1 MIIDCLD
8 PLGING
14 YERKAN
20 DILAKYLPDSWKAYS
35 SLEMIGRQS
44 RDFEADLILITDD
57 RIIVVELKNYK
68 GKIFSVDGKW
78 VQQYEDGY
86 QENRKNGVHQARR
99 AAQIL
104 SSKLDEKFIGKFRP
118 WVDYCVVLCGSAT
131 QSDLPN
137 EEQGY
142 VFTLEQFKEI
152 GDEKIYI
159 KYFGNKKT
167 IKRKEDAPNKNITI
181 WDRIFSNNSADFKA
195 KTFSINNYIQKDTNS
210 LLTHKQGLYSEFRSE
225 RADNHNYKAIMRRW
239 DFTVPCIQEYARTP
253 DQRALI
259 AHRESSVLGYI
270 NSQNEDLKD
279 IHLQLLHLPKDLTS
293 DFVELYEWPNK
304 KERLDVFIRKN
315 KSKLTK
321 QNRLDL
327 IQSLISQ
334 LARLH
339 DIDVA
344 HRDISSHSIWVSLPS
359 KVVLSNFLTAYYP
372 DPENKTVSNVRKIL
386 QQGQVETPEELFN
399 ENSGTV
405 YTRDVY
411 LAIAA
416 CHYIAF
422 DHWPQRQEN
431 IFIWEPIENNEISKK
446 LAHWFEKGLELD
458 SCSRFQNLRAALSEL
473 NKILDVTENDC
484 PLTLLSKYYSTKN
497 IFIDY
502 NASLIHS
509 FGNCQLLRSNDN
521 EFAIK
526 AWFGVTDT
534 NLSGGINHQLLSFFN
549 RLDMLQ
555 SASLTCAP
563 KIMDYGLNPT
573 MTCLYF
579 QYEWVDGNTWDKY
592 IHNTN
597 KDDALNISKKLLEAV
612 IELHHSNIH
621 HGDIQPKNIII
632 EEDKV
637 FLIDFLDF
645 NNGNEKKYT
654 PAYVPQNFEALSLT
668 SIDRYAV
675 IKLINEIATEFEYVH
690 LNSYTNNI
698 LSIPEIS
705 STEIEN
711 LYECFDSI
719 VEPPKPIAIDSY
731 FISHKSL
738 SNEEII
744 LSDDG
749 IYYATIS
756 INSGK
761 NKDLLKVRITGVRSQ
776 IELSFHPE
784 KKFIAH
790 VSLKSIQHDQFIRSK
805 RDAELEIK
813 GCITLNNNLT
823 NSNEVF
829 IDHILNTDFYAKI
842 VEDTKDTLIN
852 DTQPRPILSL
862 SKFNK
867 PNIIPAK
874 NIWRALVETEHE
886 SNPKIQVI
894 TEPKFTEQG
903 QMTFR
908 YTVEDTK
915 FDFDL
920 LSERVSLKISVK
932 DEIKYIGSLQ
942 DYNSDTIIF
951 KPKGRINIQI
961 GDTVMLEGSMTAASL
976 AKREKAVANLIR
988 GRSVIP
994 NITDYFSPGLIAKH
1008 YEGNEPSDEE
1018 LDFYTEVDDQGKVI
1032 FSLNEQQRAA
1042 FKKLY
1047 KFGPISLL
1055 QGPPGTGKTAF
1066 IGSYIHYSI
1075 LQGARRVLLVSQSH
1089 EAVNN
1094 ATEKARA
1101 LFSKNNS
1108 SIDIVRF
1115 GDQNNLSIPLDDI
1128 SEKSLQEHYRDKFRA
1143 EYKERVLLLTNDLGI
1158 DKDFSVSI
1166 TNFEVSF
1173 GNKLEQLSSLIKDP
1187 ELANSDNVANRIKI
1201 TIERL
1206 TTYLERDV
1214 GISIKLEGIQ
1224 LSKLREKIYKD
1235 IASHFGVYSDDTV
1248 YKLKN
1253 IIDIS
1258 NEWLSV
1264 MASSQS
1270 QFQNFLAKTRTL
1282 VSGTCVGIG
1291 RYHYGIQENI
1301 YDLVVIDEAAR
1312 SPASE
1317 LAIAMQVGR
1326 KILLVGDHK
1335 QLPPLFDEH
1344 HIKAAKRLLPE
1355 ISVDELKRSDFER
1368 AFVSD
1373 YGKKIGCS
1381 LLIQYRM
1388 APVIG
1393 NLVSSCF
1400 YENKLQTGRSK
1411 TKDSYYKI
1419 LNNFARPVTW
1429 FDTSEAKEKSY
1440 EQRPQGKG
1448 INSKS
1453 WVNSFEA
1460 DKIIAIIKYL
1470 YDNDTEET
1478 ILTEGDDPKI
1488 GVICM
1493 YGEQVRLLVKKINSL
1508 SWARN
1513 LLEKRI
1519 IKIDTVDSY
1528 QGKENDIIILSLVR
1542 SNRKGEQ
1549 GYVSSENRA
1558 NVSLSRAR
1566 EALFIVGNKN
1576 MWQQKNFDSAFGK
1589 VFAYISSVESDEYT
1603 VLNAND
1609 ME

>member
-1 MIIDCLD
+1 
-8 PLGING
+8 
-14 YERKAN
+14 
-20 DILAKYLPDSWKAYS
+20 
-35 SLEMIGRQS
+35 
-44 RDFEADLILITDD
+44 
-57 RIIVVELKNYK
+57 
-68 GKIFSVDGKW
+68 
-78 VQQYEDGY
+78 
-86 QENRKNGVHQARR
+86 
-99 AAQIL
+99 
-104 SSKLDEKFIGKFRP
+104 
-118 WVDYCVVLCGSAT
+118 
-131 QSDLPN
+131 
-137 EEQGY
+137 
-142 VFTLEQFKEI
+142 
-152 GDEKIYI
+152 
-159 KYFGNKKT
+159 
-167 IKRKEDAPNKNITI
+167 
-181 WDRIFSNNSADFKA
+181 
-195 KTFSINNYIQKDTNS
+195 
-210 LLTHKQGLYSEFRSE
+210 
-225 RADNHNYKAIMRRW
+225 
-239 DFTVPCIQEYARTP
+239 
-253 DQRALI
+253 
-259 AHRESSVLGYI
+259 
-270 NSQNEDLKD
+270 
-279 IHLQLLHLPKDLTS
+279 
-293 DFVELYEWPNK
+293 
-304 KERLDVFIRKN
+304 
-315 KSKLTK
+315 
-321 QNRLDL
+321 
-327 IQSLISQ
+327 
-334 LARLH
+334 
-339 DIDVA
+339 
-344 HRDISSHSIWVSLPS
+344 
-359 KVVLSNFLTAYYP
+359 
-372 DPENKTVSNVRKIL
+372 
-386 QQGQVETPEELFN
+386 
-399 ENSGTV
+399 
-405 YTRDVY
+405 
-411 LAIAA
+411 
-416 CHYIAF
+416 
-422 DHWPQRQEN
+422 
-431 IFIWEPIENNEISKK
+431 
-446 LAHWFEKGLELD
+446 
-458 SCSRFQNLRAALSEL
+458 
-473 NKILDVTENDC
+473 
-484 PLTLLSKYYSTKN
+484 
-497 IFIDY
+497 
-502 NASLIHS
+502 
-509 FGNCQLLRSNDN
+509 
-521 EFAIK
+521 
-526 AWFGVTDT
+526 
-534 NLSGGINHQLLSFFN
+534 
-549 RLDMLQ
+549 
-555 SASLTCAP
+555 
-563 KIMDYGLNPT
+563 
-573 MTCLYF
+573 
-579 QYEWVDGNTWDKY
+579 
-592 IHNTN
+592 
-597 KDDALNISKKLLEAV
+597 
-612 IELHHSNIH
+612 
-621 HGDIQPKNIII
+621 
-632 EEDKV
+632 
-637 FLIDFLDF
+637 
-645 NNGNEKKYT
+645 
-654 PAYVPQNFEALSLT
+654 
-668 SIDRYAV
+668 
-675 IKLINEIATEFEYVH
+675 
-690 LNSYTNNI
+690 
-698 LSIPEIS
+698 
-705 STEIEN
+705 
-711 LYECFDSI
+711 
-719 VEPPKPIAIDSY
+719 
-731 FISHKSL
+731 
-738 SNEEII
+738 
-744 LSDDG
+744 
-749 IYYATIS
+749 
-756 INSGK
+756 
-761 NKDLLKVRITGVRSQ
+761 
-776 IELSFHPE
+776 
-784 KKFIAH
+784 
-790 VSLKSIQHDQFIRSK
+790 
-805 RDAELEIK
+805 
-813 GCITLNNNLT
+813 
-823 NSNEVF
+823 
-829 IDHILNTDFYAKI
+829 
-842 VEDTKDTLIN
+842 
-852 DTQPRPILSL
+852 
-862 SKFNK
+862 
-867 PNIIPAK
+867 
-874 NIWRALVETEHE
+874 
-886 SNPKIQVI
+886 
-894 TEPKFTEQG
+894 
-903 QMTFR
+903 MTFR

-920 LSERVSLKISVK
+920 LSERVSLKTSVK

-976 AKREKAVANLIR
+976 AKREKAVTNLIR

-994 NITDYFSPGLIAKH
+994 NITDYFSPGLIATH

-1032 FSLNEQQRAA
+1032 FSLNDQQRAA

-1143 EYKERVLLLTNDLGI
+1143 EYKERVLLLTDDLGI
-1158 DKDFSVSI
+1158 DRDFSNSI

-1187 ELANSDNVANRIKI
+1187 ELANSDNVANRIKT
-1201 TIERL
+1201 TIDKL
-1206 TTYLERDV
+1206 ATYLERDV

-1235 IASHFGVYSDDTV
+1235 IASHYGVYSDDIV

-1355 ISVDELKRSDFER
+1355 ISVEELKRSDFER

-1400 YENKLQTGRSK
+1400 YENKLETGRSK

-1419 LNNFARPVTW
+1419 INNFARPVTW

-1470 YDNDTEET
+1470 YDNDTDTEEN
-1478 ILTEGDDPKI
+1478 IFTEGDDPKI

-1549 GYVSSENRA
+1549 GHVSSENRA

-1576 MWQQKNFDSAFGK
+1576 MWQQKNCDSAFGK

-1603 VLNAND
+1603 ILNADD